1 MWWVQ
6 PTSAR
11 VVDTIHHKVVVSQ
24 GPGKPT
30 TFGGSN
36 PPMF

>member
-6 PTSAR
+6 PTIAR
-11 VVDTIHHKVVVSQ
+11 VVDSQ
-24 GPGKPT
+24 GQGEPT

-36 PPMF
+36 PPPF